1 MAAKQFLTKETFRE
15 CLHKMADGRTWEL
28 KGINSR
34 GGKDTVWLKK
44 HGTMIDI
51 STWLGSSSFDLS
63 NEGKELEL
71 YEGWDVVDLMWNNLT
86 NGHGLRLYVKS
97 GIMERLAEITDEDF
111 KQEA

>member
-1 MAAKQFLTKETFRE
+1 M
-15 CLHKMADGRTWEL
+15 
-28 KGINSR
+28 
-34 GGKDTVWLKK
+34 WLKK

-86 NGHGLRLYVKS
+86 SSHGLRLYVKS
-97 GIMERLAEITDEDF
+97 GIMERLAEIAEEDF

>member
-1 MAAKQFLTKETFRE
+1 MAAKQFLTKETFRK
-15 CLHKMADGRTWEL
+15 CLHKMADERTWEL
-28 KGINSR
+28 KGINR
-34 GGKDTVWLKK
+34 HGGKDTVWLKK

-51 STWLGSSSFDLS
+51 NTWLGSSSFDLS